1 NVRLGR
7 ARGAAPCYAGF
18 LARHGWHPLQYQVVR
33 GALGCGGGTVPR
45 KKVIDELTVVKLLK
59 QAKGELDDP
68 IQVNRLLREV
78 GKFYDPMTGKAM
90 IDGASRAQVI
100 ALIERGERA
109 EALAAIDQY
118 IENYQKRVEPD
129 SSQTPSPEQHPHPTA

>member
-1 NVRLGR
+1 M
-7 ARGAAPCYAGF
+7 AR
-18 LARHGWHPLQYQVVR
+18 R
-33 GALGCGGGTVPR
+33 
-45 KKVIDELTVVKLLK
+45 KVIDELTVVKLLK
-59 QAKGELDDP
+59 QAKSELDDP

-109 EALAAIDQY
+109 EALAAIDQH

-129 SSQTPSPEQHPHPTA
+129 SSQTPSPE

>member
-1 NVRLGR
+1 V
-7 ARGAAPCYAGF
+7 A
-18 LARHGWHPLQYQVVR
+18 
-33 GALGCGGGTVPR
+33 R

-90 IDGASRAQVI
+90 IDGVSRAQVI

-109 EALAAIDQY
+109 EALAAIDKH

-129 SSQTPSPEQHPHPTA
+129 SSQTPSPEQHPDPAV

>member
-1 NVRLGR
+1 M
-7 ARGAAPCYAGF
+7 A
-18 LARHGWHPLQYQVVR
+18 
-33 GALGCGGGTVPR
+33 R

-59 QAKGELDDP
+59 QAKSELDDP
-68 IQVNRLLREV
+68 IEVNRLLREV

-129 SSQTPSPEQHPHPTA
+129 SSQATPPEQHPLPTA

>member
-1 NVRLGR
+1 MPCSFLGP
-7 ARGAAPCYAGF
+7 ARWAPIAVLSSETRTRIGDGSV
-18 LARHGWHPLQYQVVR
+18 A
-33 GALGCGGGTVPR
+33 R

-68 IQVNRLLREV
+68 MEVNRLLREV